1 MLRMKNKIVY
11 PELSYKLTGICF
23 RLHRQLGRFCR
34 EIQYGNGL
42 EELLKDSRISY
53 KREYEITSGN
63 KVDFL
68 IEDKIILDL
77 KAKKFIL
84 KDDYFQMQRYLQSS
98 GKELGLI
105 VNFRSV
111 YLKPKRVLNTKLFG

>member
-1 MLRMKNKIVY
+1 MLQIKKKILY
-11 PELSYKLTGICF
+11 PELSYRITGICF
-23 RLHRQLGRFCR
+23 KVHRELGRFNR
-34 EIQYGNGL
+34 ETQYSDNL
-42 EELLKDSRISY
+42 EEALKKNGITY
-53 KREYEITSGN
+53 KREYEIAAGN

-68 IEDKIILDL
+68 INDEIILDV

-105 VNFRSV
+105 INFRNV